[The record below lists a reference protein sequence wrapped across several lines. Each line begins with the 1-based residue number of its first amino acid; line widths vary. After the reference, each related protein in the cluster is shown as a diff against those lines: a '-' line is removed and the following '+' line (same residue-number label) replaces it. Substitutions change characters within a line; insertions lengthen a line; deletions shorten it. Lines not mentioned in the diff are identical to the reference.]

1 MGADFLSFAAFRAF
15 GRLACK
21 RGFRYPSPNPSCAL
35 TSLTIATIS
44 RESFMSE
51 PVYIVNGA
59 RTPMGG
65 LMGELSSLSAVNL
78 GEVAIRAAL
87 DKANV
92 NGADVNE
99 VIMGCVLPSGLRQ
112 GPARQ
117 AAIDAGIPDTV
128 GATTINKLC
137 GSGMKSVMLA
147 HDLIKAGTNEIMVA
161 GGMESMSNA
170 PYLLPKARGGLRMGH
185 GELQD
190 CMFTDGLEDAKT
202 GRLMGAFA
210 QDVADQYQL
219 TREAMDDY
227 AIGSLTKA
235 NAAIASGALQAE
247 MASVTVKTRQ
257 GEIMIDT
264 DEQPGNANLEKIPQL
279 RPAFKPDG
287 TVTAANSSSISD
299 GASALVLAS
308 EQAVNAKGLK
318 PIAKILGHTTHS
330 RHPSEFTLAPIDAIK
345 NLMHRLEWQADD
357 VDLFEINEAFA
368 MVTMLAIKEVG
379 LDPDRVNI
387 HGGACA
393 QGHPIGSTGSRIIV
407 SLVHALKLKGLKRGI
422 ASLCIGGGEATAVA
436 VELV

>member
-1 MGADFLSFAAFRAF
+1 
-15 GRLACK
+15 
-21 RGFRYPSPNPSCAL
+21 
-35 TSLTIATIS
+35 
-44 RESFMSE
+44 MSDA
-51 PVYIVNGA
+51 VYIIDGA

-65 LMGELSSLSAVNL
+65 LMGELSTLSAVNL
-78 GEVAIRAAL
+78 GEVAIRSAL
-87 DKANV
+87 EKSNLSGD
-92 NGADVNE
+92 DIDE

-117 AAIDAGIPDTV
+117 AAIDAGIPDSV

-137 GSGMKSVMLA
+137 GSGMKSVMLS
-147 HDLIKAGTNEIMVA
+147 HDLIRAGTNQVMVA

-210 QDVADQYQL
+210 QDVADQHQL
-219 TREAMDDY
+219 TREAMDEY
-227 AIGSLTKA
+227 AIGSLRRA
-235 NAAIASGALQAE
+235 MAAIESGALTAE
-247 MASVTVKTRQ
+247 IAPVTVKNRK
-257 GEIMIDT
+257 GETIIDT
-264 DEQPGNANLEKIPQL
+264 DEQPGNANIDKIPQL
-279 RPAFKPDG
+279 KPAFKGDG

-308 EQAVNAKGLK
+308 ETAVAKKGLK
-318 PIAKILGHTTHS
+318 PMATILGHTTHS
-330 RHPSEFTLAPIDAIK
+330 RHPSEFTLAPVDAIK
-345 NLMHRLEWQADD
+345 TLLDRLNWQASD

-379 LDPDRVNI
+379 IDPDKVNVN
-387 HGGACA
+387 GGACA

-407 SLVHALKLKGLKRGI
+407 SLIHALKRRGLNRGI
-422 ASLCIGGGEATAVA
+422 AALCIGGGEATAVA